1 MSIMP
6 PKKPVRPDFS
16 RETHTITPTTVLPP
30 QQLDQPRSK
39 LQIAPKGI
47 MFVGVAALV
56 LAQLLLPADQTPA
69 AFVGRTMTIAYTQAN
84 ERVSVIETMK
94 EQLSVYRQ
102 AYATTHSEA
111 EAFKAKCGF
120 LVLLGP
126 LADDL
131 MRQLPG
137 GGNGLNA
144 QQMCNMLFEI
154 NYGPQLREL
163 QTEIARIQDEIR
175 DLEGAL

>member
-1 MSIMP
+1 
-6 PKKPVRPDFS
+6 
-16 RETHTITPTTVLPP
+16 
-30 QQLDQPRSK
+30 
-39 LQIAPKGI
+39 
-47 MFVGVAALV
+47 MFLGVAGVV
-56 LAQLLLPADQTPA
+56 LAQLLLPADKTPA

-120 LVLLGP
+120 LALLGP

-144 QQMCNMLFEI
+144 QQMCNMLLEI

-163 QTEIARIQDEIR
+163 QTEIARIQKEIG